1 MSHEASISGSRK
13 APSLWPF
20 FALGLLMLL
29 LFWGAN
35 KWLIGSGASN
45 PEPEEAARAE
55 LRIKNLA
62 DLRAENA
69 QKLETYA
76 WADRAKGTV
85 QVPIAEAMKLV
96 LSDLNASAPRP
107 AYPVVVTPPPPAAPA
122 PAPAAAAPAAAAP
135 TPAAPNP

>member
-1 MSHEASISGSRK
+1 MSHEATISGSRK

-45 PEPEEAARAE
+45 PEPEEAVRAE

-62 DLRAENA
+62 DLRTENV

-85 QVPIAEAMKLV
+85 QIPIADAMKLI
-96 LSDLNASAPRP
+96 LPDLNASAPRP
-107 AYPVVVTPPPPAAPA
+107 AYPVVVTPSAPA
-122 PAPAAAAPAAAAP
+122 PAVPAPAPAAAAP

>member
-45 PEPEEAARAE
+45 PEPEEAARAG
-55 LRIKNLA
+55 LRTKNLA
-62 DLRAENA
+62 DLRTENA
-69 QKLETYA
+69 QKLEKYA

-107 AYPVVVTPPPPAAPA
+107 AYPVVVTPAAPA
-122 PAPAAAAPAAAAP
+122 PAPAAAAPA
-135 TPAAPNP
+135 PAAPSPAP